1 MTASHRIPTTVLTGF
16 LGSGKT
22 TFLNHLVHDAAFA
35 DAAVLVNEFGEV
47 GIDHDLITFATERLV
62 VLAGGCVC
70 CAIRE
75 DLAGAIRHLC
85 AQREQGEIPA
95 FSRLVLETTG
105 LADPVPVL
113 VTLHAAAPAA
123 ASLEV
128 TGTITTVDGVLG
140 LRTLAEFPQAVQQV
154 VAADTLLITK
164 ADLARPEELETLQR
178 TIEALNPWAPVMVM
192 DLHTGNPA
200 LAVGSRLVRAP
211 SHDAGSTGWV
221 GRSGAHEGE
230 HHGDHGH
237 GMPDVSPAGVHSVSF
252 VFDEPLD
259 WTAFGIW
266 LTMLLHR
273 HGKDVLR
280 VKGILQVTGASAPVA
295 LHSVQHLVH
304 PPIHLEAWPS
314 EDHRSRLTCIVRHLD
329 GKMLERSLRAFHH
342 IKIEGQGRR
351 GRASGEKLAG
361 AGGTVG
367 GRPMRRP
374 TAPSWIKG

>member
-1 MTASHRIPTTVLTGF
+1 MTASPRIPTTVLTGF

-22 TFLNHLVHDAAFA
+22 TLLNHLVRDAAFA
-35 DAAVLVNEFGEV
+35 NAAVLVNEFGEV
-47 GIDHDLITFATERLV
+47 SIDHDLIAVATERIV

-85 AQREQGEIPA
+85 AQRAQGEIPA
-95 FSRLVLETTG
+95 FSRLLLETTG

-113 VTLHAAAPAA
+113 RTLHAAAPAA
-123 ASLEV
+123 SSLEV

-140 LRTLAEFPQAVQQV
+140 LRTLAEFPQAVKQV

-164 ADLARPEELETLQR
+164 ADLASPEALETLQR
-178 TIEALNPWAPVMVM
+178 TLAALNPWARVMVI
-192 DLHTGNPA
+192 DLHTGHPS
-200 LAVGSRLVRAP
+200 LAVGSRHGGAP
-211 SHDAGSTGWV
+211 SHDAGSAAWV
-221 GRSGAHEGE
+221 GQSGAHGGE
-230 HHGDHGH
+230 PHGGH
-237 GMPDVSPAGVHSVSF
+237 GPVTPDVSPAGVHSVSF
-252 VFDEPLD
+252 VCDEPLD

-273 HGKDVLR
+273 HGEDVLR
-280 VKGILQVTGASAPVA
+280 VKGLLQVTGVTSPVA

-314 EDHRSRLTCIVRHLD
+314 EDHRSRLTFIVRHLD
-329 GKMLERSLRAFHH
+329 GRVLERSLRAFQQ
-342 IKIEGQGRR
+342 IRIDAQGRQ
-351 GRASGEKLAG
+351 GNASGTKLAG

-367 GRPMRRP
+367 GRPVRRP

>member
-1 MTASHRIPTTVLTGF
+1 
-16 LGSGKT
+16 
-22 TFLNHLVHDAAFA
+22 
-35 DAAVLVNEFGEV
+35 
-47 GIDHDLITFATERLV
+47 V

-75 DLAGAIRHLC
+75 DLVGAIRQLC

-192 DLHTGNPA
+192 DLHTDNPA
-200 LAVGSRLVRAP
+200 RAVGSRLVRAP
-211 SHDAGSTGWV
+211 SHDAGSTAWM
-221 GRSGAHEGE
+221 GRSAHEGE
-230 HHGDHGH
+230 PQGDHGH
-237 GMPDVSPAGVHSVSF
+237 GRPNVSPAGVRSVSC

-280 VKGILQVTGASAPVA
+280 IKGILQVAGTSAPVA
-295 LHSVQHLVH
+295 FHSVQHLVH
-304 PPIHLEAWPS
+304 PPLHLEAWPS

-329 GKMLERSLRAFHH
+329 GRVLERSLRAFQNLRL
-342 IKIEGQGRR
+342 EAQVRR
-351 GRASGEKLAG
+351 GNASGTKGAG
-361 AGGTVG
+361 AGGTGG
-367 GRPMRRP
+367 GRPIRRP

>member
-1 MTASHRIPTTVLTGF
+1 MTASQRIPTTVLTGF

-22 TFLNHLVHDAAFA
+22 TLLNHLVHDAAFA

-47 GIDHDLITFATERLV
+47 GIDHDLITFTTERIV

-95 FSRLVLETTG
+95 FSRLVLETSG

-140 LRTLAEFPQAVQQV
+140 LRTLAEFPQALKQV

-164 ADLARPEELETLQR
+164 ADLANPETLETLQR
-178 TIEALNPWAPVMVM
+178 TIEALNPWAPVMVL
-192 DLHTGNPA
+192 DLQTGNPA
-200 LAVGSRLVRAP
+200 PAVGSCLARAP
-211 SHDAGSTGWV
+211 SPDAGSMAWG
-221 GRSGAHEGE
+221 GRSGAHWGE
-230 HHGDHGH
+230 PQGGHAH
-237 GMPDVSPAGVHSVSF
+237 GMPTMAPVGVHSVSF
-252 VFDEPLD
+252 VCDEPLD
-259 WTAFGIW
+259 WTAFDIW

-273 HGKDVLR
+273 HGEDVLR
-280 VKGILQVTGASAPVA
+280 VKGILQVTGVSSPVV

-304 PPIHLEAWPS
+304 PPVHLEAWPS
-314 EDHRSRLTCIVRHLD
+314 EDHRSRLTFIVRHLD
-329 GKMLERSLRAFHH
+329 GKVLERSLRAFNAMR
-342 IKIEGQGRR
+342 IDALGRR
-351 GRASGEKLAG
+351 GNASGTKGAG

-367 GRPMRRP
+367 GRPIRRP